1 MALSLAKNAF
11 HGRRPGPVLV
21 AVMDGYGLGPD
32 YPGNAVAA
40 ARKPT
45 IDALTASCPHLSLR
59 AHGVAVGMPSDA
71 DMGNSEVGHN
81 ALGAGRVFDQGAKL
95 VANAIADRSLFASPG
110 WQEIVAAAKRPGAT
124 LHLLGLVSDG
134 NVHSHIE
141 HAKALAQEAK
151 RAGVARLVVHALLDG
166 RDVGET
172 SALAYVEPL
181 EAFLNGLDPS
191 WCIASGGGR
200 MVVTMDR
207 YEADCAMVERGYRVH
222 VLGEGQR
229 FASAKEAIL
238 AARAAKP
245 GITDQALPGFVVHR
259 VGRPVA
265 PMVDGDAMVL
275 FNFRGDRA
283 IEISKALLGM
293 PVPFARA
300 RQPKITYAGMMT
312 YDGDT
317 QLPPR
322 ILVKPPAI
330 SRTMGEYLCG
340 SDERILACSET
351 QKFGHV
357 TYFWNGNRSGYI
369 DQARERYIEV
379 PSDRLPFQERP
390 WMKAAE
396 ITDATIDALHALPRC
411 FARINYANG
420 DMVGHT
426 GSFLGARMA
435 VEAVDLEL
443 ARLLPVMRDLQ
454 GILLVTADHG
464 NADEMYERTKTG
476 AVVMEGGR
484 PKPKTSHTLNP
495 VPLIIHDPGFAG
507 EWALDASVAAQGLGN
522 VAATCLTLMGYQPP
536 ADYLPSLVR
545 LTR

>member
-1 MALSLAKNAF
+1 MALQLEKNAF
-11 HGRRPGPVLV
+11 HGRRPGPVLI

-59 AHGVAVGMPSDA
+59 AHGTAVGMPSDA

-110 WQEIVAAAKRPGAT
+110 WQEIIAAAKGPGAT

-134 NVHSHIE
+134 NVHSHID

-151 RAGVARLVVHALLDG
+151 RAGVARLAVHALLDG

-181 EAFLNGLDPS
+181 EAFLKGLDPA
-191 WCIASGGGR
+191 WAIASGGGR
-200 MVVTMDR
+200 MVITMDR
-207 YEADCAMVERGYRVH
+207 YEADWSMVSRGWRTH
-222 VLGEGQR
+222 VLGEGPG
-229 FASAKEAIL
+229 FPSAKAAIL

-245 GITDQALPGFVVHR
+245 GITDQELPPFVVHR
-259 VGRPVA
+259 SGKPLA
-265 PMVDGDAMVL
+265 PIKDGDAVVL

-283 IEISKALLGM
+283 IEISKALLGL
-293 PVPFARA
+293 PVPFERA
-300 RQPKITYAGMMT
+300 RQPRIAYAGMMT

-340 SDERILACSET
+340 SGERILACSET

-357 TYFWNGNRSGYI
+357 TYFWNGNRRGYI
-369 DQARERYIEV
+369 DASRERYIEI
-379 PSDRLPFQERP
+379 PSDRMPFEERP

-396 ITDATIDALHALPRC
+396 ITDATIGALREAPRC

-443 ARLLPVMRDLQ
+443 ARLLPLMAELQ
-454 GILLVTADHG
+454 GILIVTADHG
-464 NADEMYERTKTG
+464 NADEMYERDKQG

-484 PKPKTSHTLNP
+484 PKAKTSHTLNP
-495 VPLIIHDPGFAG
+495 VPLIIHDPGFGG
-507 EWALDASVAAQGLGN
+507 EWALDAGVATPGLGN

-536 ADYLPSLVR
+536 QDYLPSLVR
-545 LTR
+545 LAR